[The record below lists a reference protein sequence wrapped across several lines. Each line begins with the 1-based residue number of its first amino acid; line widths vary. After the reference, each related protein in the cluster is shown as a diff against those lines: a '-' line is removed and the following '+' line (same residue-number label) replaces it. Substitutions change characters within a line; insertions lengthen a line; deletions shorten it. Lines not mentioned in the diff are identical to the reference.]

1 MSSEHYHIELRTV
14 GEYLHASVSGENSIA
29 NVNRYLSDIR
39 AAVEESGVKRVL
51 IEDHLTGEGL
61 DTFDVFDI
69 IRNYGRYA
77 RDHKLRI
84 AYIDRDR
91 EHHRT
96 TVSFGENLANIL
108 GVTIH
113 VFAEHDEA
121 VTWLLAGPQ

>member
-1 MSSEHYHIELRTV
+1 MSSEQYHIDLRVTE
-14 GEYLHASVSGENSIA
+14 EYLHASVTGENSIA
-29 NVNRYLSDIR
+29 NVNRYLNDIR
-39 AAVEESGVKRVL
+39 AAVEESKLKRVL
-51 IEDHLTGEGL
+51 IEDHLTGDGL

-113 VFAEHDEA
+113 VFEEHEDA
-121 VTWLLAGPQ
+121 VRWLLVAD